1 MKCASNKA
9 ELSFICERAPAQLQ
23 PKMHRRTRRSR
34 LVSAYDS
41 RSISVS
47 KASIEIMSAII
58 QASALEKLSREPLPT
73 GDSCVLIIF
82 GASGDLTKRKLI
94 PGLYNLACVGCM
106 NPQFEVL
113 GIGRTPL
120 GTEEFRKTIGEA
132 AAKSKDTRDF
142 SESGWRDFE
151 TRLNYMVGDINQPR
165 FYSQLRARLEEMEK
179 NGSSPNH
186 LFYVSTPAS
195 VAGPIIEGLGAVG
208 LNRREH
214 GWTRIVLEKP
224 FGRDLESANV
234 LNDVVRRV
242 FDEKTVYR
250 IDHYLGKE
258 TVQNILVF
266 RFSNSL
272 FEPVWNRNYIDYVEI
287 TAAETVG
294 VENRAAFYEE
304 TGALRDMVAN
314 HLLQLLALTAM
325 EPPLAFDADSVREQ
339 KVQVFRSIRPMSVE
353 DVARFTVRGQYGSGM
368 IGGRRVPGYR
378 QEPGVNP
385 SSITETYA
393 AVRFQIGNWRW
404 AGVPF
409 YIRTGKRLAR
419 NLTEIRVHLKPT
431 PQALFASTSSVIA
444 PNVITISIQP
454 DEGISIAFDAKRP
467 GTQMRTVTVQANFSY
482 QASFGSKGPVAY
494 ETLLLDSMRGDAT
507 LFTRRDEV
515 EAEWRIIT
523 PIEEAWAQLPAPD
536 FANYAAGSEGPTS
549 WQELL
554 EIRGNSAERAIGY
567 GR

>member
-1 MKCASNKA
+1 
-9 ELSFICERAPAQLQ
+9 
-23 PKMHRRTRRSR
+23 
-34 LVSAYDS
+34 
-41 RSISVS
+41 
-47 KASIEIMSAII
+47 MSAII
-58 QASALEKLSREPLPT
+58 QASTLEKLSREPLPT

-113 GIGRTPL
+113 GIGRTPM

-132 AAKSKDTRDF
+132 AAQSKDTRDF
-142 SESGWRDFE
+142 SESGWTDFE
-151 TRLNYMVGDINQPR
+151 TRLNYMVGDINHPK

-353 DVARFTVRGQYGSGM
+353 DAARFTVRGQYGSGM
-368 IGGRRVPGYR
+368 IDGKRVPGYR

-393 AVRFQIGNWRW
+393 AVRFQIENWRW

-536 FANYAAGSEGPTS
+536 FPNYAAGSEGPTS